1 VNRTGVDG
9 NGLEYE
15 ESSCVFS
22 PMEKKFVFGNLK
34 VKIFDLNLDK
44 VIQYRKNFPIKR
56 QAKRCYRCFTVK

>member
-22 PMEKKFVFGNLK
+22 PMEKKFVGNFEE
-34 VKIFDLNLDK
+34 VKIFDLNL
-44 VIQYRKNFPIKR
+44 
-56 QAKRCYRCFTVK
+56 VK